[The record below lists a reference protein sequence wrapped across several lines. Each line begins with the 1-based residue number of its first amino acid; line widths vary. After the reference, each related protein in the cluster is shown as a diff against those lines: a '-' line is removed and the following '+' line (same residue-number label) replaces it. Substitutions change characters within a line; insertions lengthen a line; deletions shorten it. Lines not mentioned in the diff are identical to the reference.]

1 MTPLVSVYMLRCN
14 LPIYHEIYYEIY
26 RHWHYQLEET
36 LVFADIGGCRHWCV
50 ETLAFAGISII
61 NGRRQTMAGTLRGFK
76 HASPG
81 SLSTA
86 YLQLIYSLS
95 AAYPQLFHSFST
107 AFPQLFLSFSTAFPQ
122 LFHSR
127 DDFSTAFPQLT
138 HSFSPSPF
146 SNLLPSLS
154 QTFFKHFS
162 NLLE

>member
-1 MTPLVSVYMLRCN
+1 MLRCN

-86 YLQLIYSLS
+86 HLQLIYSLS

-107 AFPQLFLSFSTAFPQ
+107 AFPQLFQSVSTAFP
-122 LFHSR
+122 
-127 DDFSTAFPQLT
+127 LT
-138 HSFSPSPF
+138 G
-146 SNLLPSLS
+146 
-154 QTFFKHFS
+154 
-162 NLLE
+162 